1 MQNAAEEM
9 NIDLME
15 RRFTLRGMLDPLN
28 ALENKANLARSLS
41 SEASRWPPGTVGCAA

>member
-15 RRFTLRGMLDPLN
+15 RRLTLRGMLDLLN
-28 ALENKANLARSLS
+28 ALENKRTWLARCLVKPVDGRL
-41 SEASRWPPGTVGCAA
+41 AL